1 MWEEKAY
8 LVTVANHSLT
18 LPLPQETHSLS
29 LSFHTLSFYILHA
42 EDPLLTFSKNLDHD
56 QLSLWLS
63 RLMAVDYRHDI
74 GKLKG
79 IIISITSIHSHS
91 FLRLH
96 VDAKISG
103 DVFLNLDKDS
113 LERYG
118 LSTEFQKPL
127 MKIIE
132 KVVCS

>member
-1 MWEEKAY
+1 
-8 LVTVANHSLT
+8 
-18 LPLPQETHSLS
+18 
-29 LSFHTLSFYILHA
+29 
-42 EDPLLTFSKNLDHD
+42 
-56 QLSLWLS
+56 
-63 RLMAVDYRHDI
+63 MAVDYRQDI

-79 IIISITSIHSHS
+79 IIISIIATHCKYIHS

-96 VDAKISG
+96 LDAKVSG
-103 DVFLNLDKDS
+103 DVFLSLNKDS

-118 LSTEFQKPL
+118 LSTEFQTPL